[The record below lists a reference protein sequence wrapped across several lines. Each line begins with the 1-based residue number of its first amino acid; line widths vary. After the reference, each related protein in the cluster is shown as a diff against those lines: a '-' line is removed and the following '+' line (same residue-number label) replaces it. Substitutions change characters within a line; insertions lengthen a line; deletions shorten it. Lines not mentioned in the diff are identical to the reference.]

1 MQLGTGMDFFDT
13 VVRYETHLWN
23 HVDHHLEKAGAVAL
37 PTLFALRVVRRNAG
51 HCRVQELRTELGVT
65 VGAASKLVDRFE
77 RDGLAVRTPH
87 PTDRR
92 SSLIS
97 LTAAGEAALDAGVA
111 VTERV
116 LGDHLDEAVDIT
128 RTTAV
133 LDGLLA
139 DLGTTGKEMA
149 R

>member
-1 MQLGTGMDFFDT
+1 MQLGAGMDFFDT

-23 HVDHHLEKAGAVAL
+23 HLDDRLHDAGAVAL
-37 PTLFALRVVRRNAG
+37 PTLFALRVVHRNAG

-77 RDGLAVRTPH
+77 RDGLAERTPH

-97 LTAAGEAALDAGVA
+97 LTPAGEKALDAGV
-111 VTERV
+111 RV
-116 LGDHLDEAVDIT
+116 VEQALGEHLADASDIE

-133 LDGLLA
+133 LDKLLA
-139 DLGTTGKEMA
+139 DLGTTGTEMA